1 MWNWVWLLLLPMIIL
16 LLIEEVSQFI
26 WRSYLKE
33 PQDRKER
40 FFSRTL
46 ESFKKIMEKY
56 RKDPSH

>member
-1 MWNWVWLLLLPMIIL
+1 MWTWVWLLLLPIMIL

-33 PQDRKER
+33 PQDRNER

-46 ESFKKIMEKY
+46 ESLKKMKQKY

>member
-1 MWNWVWLLLLPMIIL
+1 MWNWVWLLLLPIIIL

-33 PQDRKER
+33 PQDRKGR

-46 ESFKKIMEKY
+46 ESFKKIMEKS